1 MTPECPIP
9 LGQRRSERAVTH
21 PAGAD
26 TRPSIDRD
34 PADGQEVRAS
44 LETVF
49 NVGDPPRDM
58 TQVGVNGYGTIG
70 KRVADAVV
78 AQPDMELAGVAK
90 TRPNFEAE
98 AAARHGYP
106 LYAAVADRADRFA
119 DAGLDLA
126 GSVEDLVAASDV
138 VVDCTP
144 SGIGAENRSLYAD
157 HDTPAIFQGG
167 EDADVADVSFNAR
180 ANFTKSIGADSARVV
195 SCNTTGLSRIL
206 APLEETFG
214 VEKARVTLVRRG
226 GDPGQTGRGPIDDIL
241 PDPVTIPSH
250 HGPDV
255 NTVFPD
261 LDIDTLGMK
270 VPATLMHTHSVNV
283 TLDSAV
289 DAADV
294 IDLFEGERRLFLIP
308 PAADI
313 DGAGKLKEFA
323 DDAGRPRGD
332 LWENCI
338 WEESIT
344 VEGRDLYLFQAIH
357 QESDVVPENVDAVR
371 ALRGDDDPEESM
383 TTTEESMGIGFD
395 YRG

>member
-1 MTPECPIP
+1 
-9 LGQRRSERAVTH
+9 
-21 PAGAD
+21 
-26 TRPSIDRD
+26 
-34 PADGQEVRAS
+34 
-44 LETVF
+44 
-49 NVGDPPRDM
+49 M

-70 KRVADAVV
+70 KRVADAVA
-78 AQPDMELAGVAK
+78 AQPDMELVGVAK

-98 AAARHGYP
+98 TAVRKGYP
-106 LYAAVADRADRFA
+106 LYAAVPERVDRFA
-119 DAGLDLA
+119 EAGLDLA
-126 GSVEDLVAASDV
+126 GEVEDLVAAADV
-138 VVDCTP
+138 IVDCTP
-144 SGIGAENRSLYAD
+144 SGVGAENAALYDD

-180 ANFTKSIGADSARVV
+180 ANFDDAVGADSARVV

-206 APLEETFG
+206 APLEEEYG

-270 VPATLMHTHSVNV
+270 VQATLMHTHSVNL
-283 TLDSAV
+283 TLES
-289 DAADV
+289 DADADDV
-294 IDLFEGERRLFLIP
+294 RDLFADETRLFGIP
-308 PAADI
+308 AGADI

-323 DDAGRPRGD
+323 HDAGRPRGD

-338 WEESIT
+338 WAESVT

-371 ALRGDDDPEESM
+371 ALRGDADAAESRA
-383 TTTEESMGIGFD
+383 TTEDAMGVGID
-395 YRG
+395 Y